1 MTKERLQ
8 SISLEELEDLARKQG
23 YEFSGATDRDRAAL
37 TEFIQENFKE
47 LERERDEG
55 NNLSIRVEQSKYQIT
70 ERETADSAGAD
81 AFPIEKRYNQTRV
94 VFMVRDPNWA
104 YAYWDLDNHLLEK
117 LKKNSDGDQ
126 LVLRVHDVEL
136 IDFTGSNANSSF
148 DIPIQIDDTSWYI
161 YLPNQNCSYVLEL
174 GILTE
179 DKYRRLAGS
188 NPIRTPR
195 DGFSDNFPGADQ
207 ELALDLLSGFDTLEG
222 IGSSSAIPQRILAA
236 LRE

>member
-8 SISLEELEDLARKQG
+8 SISLEELEVLARKQG
-23 YEFSGATDRDRAAL
+23 YELTGAADRAAL
-37 TEFIQENFKE
+37 TEFILENFKE
-47 LERERDEG
+47 LEREEE
-55 NNLSIRVEQSKYQIT
+55 NNLAIRVEQSKYQGT
-70 ERETADSAGAD
+70 ERETTDHAD

-104 YAYWDLDNHLLEK
+104 YAYWDLDNNLLEK
-117 LKKNSDGDQ
+117 LKKNADGDQ

-161 YLPNQNCSYVLEL
+161 YLPNQNCSYILEL
-174 GILTE
+174 GIISE
-179 DKYRRLAGS
+179 DKYRCLARS

-195 DGFSDNFPGADQ
+195 NSFSDNFPSADQ
-207 ELALDLLSGFDTLEG
+207 GLTLNLLSGFDAFEG
-222 IGSSSAIPQRILAA
+222 FGSSSGIPQRILAVP
-236 LRE
+236 RE

>member
-8 SISLEELEDLARKQG
+8 SISLEELEVLARKQG
-23 YEFSGATDRDRAAL
+23 YELTGAADRAAL
-37 TEFIQENFKE
+37 TEFILENFKE
-47 LERERDEG
+47 LEREEE
-55 NNLSIRVEQSKYQIT
+55 NNLAIRVEQSKYQGT
-70 ERETADSAGAD
+70 ERETTDHAD

-104 YAYWDLDNHLLEK
+104 YAYWDMDNNLLEK
-117 LKKNSDGDQ
+117 LKKNADGDQ

-161 YLPNQNCSYVLEL
+161 YLPNQNCSYILEL
-174 GILTE
+174 GIISE
-179 DKYRRLAGS
+179 DKYRCLARS

-195 DGFSDNFPGADQ
+195 NSFSDNFPSVDQ
-207 ELALDLLSGFDTLEG
+207 GLTLNLLSGFDTFEG
-222 IGSSSAIPQRILAA
+222 FGSSSGIPQRILAVP
-236 LRE
+236 RE